1 MSTEVPSILHVVGLI
16 ADRYGGP
23 PRNVRDVSAALA
35 SDGRRVVVLAT
46 DRDGRGRLSAA
57 ERRRLGGGH
66 DWVIARVPTR
76 GPALSL
82 EFVQAARRL
91 LGEADVAHL
100 HGIYSPATA
109 VAGMLARRAGVP
121 YVLQLHGAATD
132 YDYGRKRWKKEP
144 YDALV
149 QRRLVAGAAAVL
161 AMTEM
166 EAEQG
171 LRAFPDATMRIVPPP
186 VVDDAP
192 VVDREPSV
200 GPGAGSPATIGF
212 LARLSEKKG
221 APILLDA
228 FRRLA
233 DEFPAGRLVVAGPD
247 DEGIGAAMRREV
259 ERLGLGGRVS
269 FPGMVVGSE
278 KAVLL
283 GEFDVFALPS
293 ADESFG
299 IAVVEAMNAGLPVVI
314 TDEVAIADEVVRAG
328 AGLSAPRTAEGF
340 AAALGDLLRDPAAAA
355 EMGSAGRRLAI
366 ERYSRS
372 ASVDAL
378 MRVYREAIA
387 TVPAPIA

>member
-1 MSTEVPSILHVVGLI
+1 V
-16 ADRYGGP
+16 
-23 PRNVRDVSAALA
+23 
-35 SDGRRVVVLAT
+35 
-46 DRDGRGRLSAA
+46 
-57 ERRRLGGGH
+57 
-66 DWVIARVPTR
+66 
-76 GPALSL
+76 
-82 EFVQAARRL
+82 
-91 LGEADVAHL
+91 HL

-109 VAGMLARRAGVP
+109 VAGILARRARVP
-121 YVLQLHGAATD
+121 YVLQLHGAATE

-144 YDALV
+144 YDALI
-149 QRRLVAGAAAVL
+149 QRRLIAAAAAVL

-186 VVDDAP
+186 VVADAP
-192 VVDREPSV
+192 VADHGSAV
-200 GPGAGSPATIGF
+200 GSGAAGPATIGF

-221 APILLDA
+221 APILLEA

-233 DEFPAGRLVVAGPD
+233 DEFPAARLIVAGPD
-247 DEGIGAAMRREV
+247 DEGIGAAMSREV

-278 KAVLL
+278 KADLL
-283 GEFDVFALPS
+283 AEFDVFALPS

-328 AGLSAPRTAEGF
+328 AGLSAPRTGEGF
-340 AAALGDLLRDPAAAA
+340 ATALGDLLRDSAAAA
-355 EMGSAGRRLAI
+355 EIGAAGRRLAI

-387 TVPAPIA
+387 TDPAPIA